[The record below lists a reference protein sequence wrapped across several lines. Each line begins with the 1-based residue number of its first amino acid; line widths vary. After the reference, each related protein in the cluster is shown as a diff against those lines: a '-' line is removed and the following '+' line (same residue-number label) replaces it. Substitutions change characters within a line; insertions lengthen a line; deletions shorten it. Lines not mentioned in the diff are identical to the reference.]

1 MAKCVLIVEDLLDI
15 ADLIKRHVEDLG
27 YQAEVLH
34 DGRIGLARALDKSFD
49 LLILDVMLPSL
60 DGLEICR
67 ALRRQQNYTPILML
81 TARASEIDRVLG
93 LELGADD
100 YLTKPFSVPEL
111 QARIKAIFRRV
122 DALKV
127 NSQIDANLVK
137 IGALAID
144 PQRHEVNIG
153 EKRIELTLK
162 EFDLLLHF
170 ARHPGQIFTRAQ
182 LLDTVWGYC
191 HESYEHNVNTHI
203 NRLRTKLE
211 KNPATPEYILTVR
224 GVGYRFAERS

>member
-1 MAKCVLIVEDLLDI
+1 MSKSVLIVEDTADI
-15 ADLIKRHVEDLG
+15 AALIQRHVQDLG

-34 DGRIGLARALDKSFD
+34 DGMAGYQRAAAKQFD

-60 DGLEICR
+60 DGLDICR
-67 ALRRQQNYTPILML
+67 ALRRLQNYTPILML
-81 TARASEIDRVLG
+81 TARASEIDRVVG

-122 DALKV
+122 DALRV
-127 NSQIDANLVK
+127 NNQLNDSVVQ
-137 IGALAID
+137 IGALVID
-144 PQRHEVNIG
+144 PQRHEVNIDN
-153 EKRIELTLK
+153 KKIDLTLK

-170 ARHPGQIFTRAQ
+170 AKHPGQIFTRAQ
-182 LLDTVWGYC
+182 LLDNVWGYS

-211 KNPATPEYILTVR
+211 KNPASPEYILTVR
-224 GVGYRFAERS
+224 GVGYRFQERT